1 LFNEIEVK
9 CNIRAVASEAIFF
22 VNKFEINQRE
32 SCVTHHEKVRL
43 MTGRDGICAC
53 LFFLG
58 GVARTSTTHSEALP
72 LEDKSL
78 AHKLYGLM
86 ACFPIL
92 LLPAALS
99 LFINLNQR
107 QNTLSSVLV
116 SHLRWQRWSI
126 ICMLLFMLVGYLSN
140 QPWLSATLYVA
151 GAVWFS
157 GRIFKGWLSLIEG
170 RCI

>member
-1 LFNEIEVK
+1 MV
-9 CNIRAVASEAIFF
+9 
-22 VNKFEINQRE
+22 
-32 SCVTHHEKVRL
+32 
-43 MTGRDGICAC
+43 
-53 LFFLG
+53 
-58 GVARTSTTHSEALP
+58 STTHTEALP

-78 AHKLYGLM
+78 AHMLYGLM
-86 ACFPIL
+86 ACFPIVL
-92 LLPAALS
+92 IPAVLS

-107 QNTLSSVLV
+107 PNTLSSMLA

-126 ICMLLFMLVGYLSN
+126 ISMLLVMAVGYLSN
-140 QPWLSATLYVA
+140 QPWLSTTLYVA